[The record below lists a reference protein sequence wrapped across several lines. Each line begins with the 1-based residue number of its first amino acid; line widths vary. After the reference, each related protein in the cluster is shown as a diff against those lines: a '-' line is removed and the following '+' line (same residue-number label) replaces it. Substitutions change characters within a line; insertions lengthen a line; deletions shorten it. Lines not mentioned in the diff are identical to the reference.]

1 MGSLSRQEPVG
12 LLVGAAVRGIKR
24 LVTARAGALGFTAR
38 QYWVLVAILETD
50 APSLGALA
58 ARLRIDEPTASRVI
72 ATLVRRRLVRVEAV
86 PGDRRRTRLC
96 ATRRAE
102 AMRPAL
108 LALAA
113 EIRGTVVAG
122 LPPARQEALRA
133 GLRHVIANLER
144 ALSASPVGRRRP
156 RLDAEDDA

>member
-12 LLVGAAVRGIKR
+12 LLLGAAVRGLKR

-72 ATLVRRRLVRVEAV
+72 ATLVRRRLVRVEPV
-86 PGDRRRTRLC
+86 PADRRRTRLC
-96 ATRRAE
+96 PTTKAE
-102 AMRPAL
+102 ALRPTL
-108 LALAA
+108 VALAG
-113 EIRGTVVAG
+113 EIRGSVVDG
-122 LPPARQEALRA
+122 LGPARQEVLRA
-133 GLRHVIANLER
+133 GLRHVISNMER
-144 ALSASPVGRRRP
+144 ALATTPGRP
-156 RLDAEDDA
+156 RRARPEAEDEA